1 MLFFSFLMLLK
12 NLINMIKYL
21 ISLKLFDLIYVR
33 KNNNKNNIFIIT
45 SYNFMHYFIKLN
57 NSFKLFIYIHIYIKI

>member
-57 NSFKLFIYIHIYIKI
+57 NSFKLFIYIHIYI

>member
-1 MLFFSFLMLLK
+1 
-12 NLINMIKYL
+12 MIKYL

-57 NSFKLFIYIHIYIKI
+57 NPFKLFIYIHIYI